1 MAAKTELFVKT
12 MAIIIMLIIVI
23 SVFTITVLIS
33 IISSVDHREETSCN
47 DKVVNMT
54 ILNTSTCSADNS

>member
-1 MAAKTELFVKT
+1 MAAKTELFVNI

-23 SVFTITVLIS
+23 SVFTITVLVS

-47 DKVVNMT
+47 DKVVKIT
-54 ILNTSTCSADNS
+54 ILNTTTCSADIS